1 MSGSAETP
9 PVSSPTAA
17 AADNACIDASCRW
30 PVLTLLKGAA
40 FWLVVSSVFGLIASL
55 KFHKP
60 DLLADSA
67 AFSYG
72 RAYAVWA
79 DALVY
84 GFCVPA
90 ALAFGLWIIARLGRV
105 PLSFPVL
112 ATAGGKF
119 WHIGIFFGL
128 IGILRGGTT
137 GYEWFEL
144 PRYAT
149 LILIVAFLLVAIPVF
164 VTHAARTERALQ
176 PAQWFVLAALFWFPW
191 ILSTAM
197 LLLQFFPVR
206 GVAQAAIAWWYS
218 GNLLT
223 VWLGLAGLGGTF
235 YLLPKLAQRPLQS
248 GYTALFA
255 FCTLILFGTWTGI
268 QSGVPLPSWMPALSG
283 AASLLVL
290 VPALALA
297 SCVFQTGRGTKP
309 PAGGPLCYTKIG
321 AWSLV
326 LGLVLVAATG
336 IPQVSRV
343 TDFTWYGHG
352 HILLRL
358 YGFFVMTAFAA
369 AYHLL
374 PRITG
379 VELSAGRV
387 KLHFW
392 LAMPGALL
400 MSLPLVIGGVRQGI
414 KLADAKVEFMDTTKA
429 ALMAYRLSTLGELV
443 FTLGALVFCLT
454 MFSIVVKACRAVVV
468 KACRNEPRLAGTEV
482 RA

>member
-1 MSGSAETP
+1 MTAPAESSTGCP
-9 PVSSPTAA
+9 PSSSV
-17 AADNACIDASCRW
+17 IDASCRW

-40 FWLVVSSVFGLIASL
+40 FWLVVSSIFGLIASL

-60 DLLADSA
+60 DLLADCSC
-67 AFSYG
+67 FSYG

-84 GFCVPA
+84 GFCVPS

-105 PLSFPVL
+105 PLSLSVL
-112 ATAGGKF
+112 ATAGGKL
-119 WHIGIFFGL
+119 WHVGVFFGL
-128 IGILRGGTT
+128 VGILRGSTT

-149 LILIVAFLLVAIPVF
+149 VILLGAFLLVAISAF

-176 PAQWFVLAALFWFPW
+176 PAQWFTLAALFWFPW
-191 ILSTAM
+191 IFSSAI
-197 LLLQFFPVR
+197 LLLQCFPVR

-223 VWLGLAGLGGTF
+223 VWLALAGLGATF

-255 FCTLILFGTWTGI
+255 FWTLILFGTWTGI
-268 QSGVPLPSWMPALSG
+268 QSGVALPAWMPAMSG
-283 AASLLVL
+283 AASMLLI
-290 VPALALA
+290 VPALAIA
-297 SCVFQTGRGTKP
+297 ACAFQTGRGVKSP
-309 PAGGPLCYTKIG
+309 EGMGSCLCFTG
-321 AWSLV
+321 FGVWSLV
-326 LGLVLVAATG
+326 LGLMLIAVTG
-336 IPQVSRV
+336 LPPVSRV
-343 TDFTWYGHG
+343 TDFTWYGHA
-352 HILLRL
+352 HTVLRL
-358 YGFFVMTAFAA
+358 YGFFAMTAFAA

-374 PRITG
+374 PRVTG
-379 VELSAGRV
+379 VGIPTGRV

-400 MSLPLVIGGVRQGI
+400 MSLPLVVGGVVQGL
-414 KLADAKVEFMDTTKA
+414 KLVDAKIEFLEASKA
-429 ALMAYRLSTLGELV
+429 ALMMLRLTTLGEVL
-443 FTLGALVFCLT
+443 FALGALVFCVT
-454 MFSIVVKACRAVVV
+454 IFSLVIQACRTVVRTTL
-468 KACRNEPRLAGTEV
+468 ADEPKLSGAEV